1 MNTHRAVQ
9 NLVKNEKRKKKKKEF
24 VRNSCDVCKDRRKR
38 RDALNTK
45 QRFETQIWLVT
56 SQ

>member
-9 NLVKNEKRKKKKKEF
+9 NLVKNEKMKKKKKEF
-24 VRNSCDVCKDRRKR
+24 VRNSYDVCKDRRKR

>member
-9 NLVKNEKRKKKKKEF
+9 NLVQNEKRKKKKKEF
-24 VRNSCDVCKDRRKR
+24 LRNSCDVCKDRRKR